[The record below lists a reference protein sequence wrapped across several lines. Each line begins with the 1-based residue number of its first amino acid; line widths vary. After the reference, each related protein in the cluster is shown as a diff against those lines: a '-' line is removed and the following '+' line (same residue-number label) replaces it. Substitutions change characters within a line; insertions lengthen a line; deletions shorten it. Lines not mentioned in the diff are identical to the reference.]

1 MSKLFKCSI
10 CGREYDNVNDFL
22 KCVTSCA
29 AEVKRKEK
37 EESEQRLAEINAA
50 INGVK
55 QAKAYYNQKLKEFKE
70 KYPKEYELNFGN
82 EKCKSNCDCSKTNT
96 KESSKDISRDKVASE
111 FSDTVN
117 NLLGF
122 LEL

>member
-37 EESEQRLAEINAA
+37 EESGQAELRPCGTSRRVYAQYCADVRNPD
-50 INGVK
+50 
-55 QAKAYYNQKLKEFKE
+55 Q
-70 KYPKEYELNFGN
+70 
-82 EKCKSNCDCSKTNT
+82 
-96 KESSKDISRDKVASE
+96 ESV
-111 FSDTVN
+111 
-117 NLLGF
+117 
-122 LEL
+122 